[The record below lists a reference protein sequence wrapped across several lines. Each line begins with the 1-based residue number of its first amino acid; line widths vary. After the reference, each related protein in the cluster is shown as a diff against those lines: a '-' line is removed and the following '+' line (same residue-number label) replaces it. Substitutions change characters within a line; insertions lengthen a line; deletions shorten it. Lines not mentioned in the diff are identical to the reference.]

1 MFRRVIDLKIRTKM
15 ILGLGITMILIV
27 AMAVVGLTGFGTAQ
41 RNIGGIDSAFAVAT
55 ASDQALLA
63 LRGALFEEQRMLLA
77 QRSDEVAKAEESV
90 AGYAADGGKAIEA
103 ARARTDD
110 AALAQALDQ
119 ARDAWAQLGPAL
131 GKLADFRKK
140 ALDARNGPF
149 LTANT
154 QILQALQQAVNQAKL
169 DSPVAVDDLNNARD
183 RFGEQR
189 VAVMRYFAT
198 GDATQIALAKR
209 ATGFIVEYMN
219 SAKTLAG
226 DSPLGKAID
235 EATGKV
241 KGYVDLADTVVG
253 LNKATAD
260 QSTTQVEPLRA
271 KLAELLDGVTKGA
284 ATVAGGEVAAVTQ
297 ATSRG
302 GSAMAWT
309 AGATLVLLIVVG
321 IAMTWFIVRPLIGL
335 NDAMQRLATG
345 DHEVAIPSAGQ
356 KDEVGDMARTV
367 EVFKTNLTET
377 ARLRH
382 EQEAAKSRSE
392 AERRA
397 ALGVL
402 ADGFEASVKGV
413 VTAVS
418 AASVQLQSSAET
430 LSQTASRASAQSTEV
445 AEASQGALE
454 DVQTV
459 ASASAELAASIR
471 EIGGQVSRSARIAGQ
486 AASQAEATGGT
497 VNALAESAQKIGE
510 VVALISQIAAQ
521 TNLLALNATIE
532 AARAGDAGKGF
543 AVVASEVKNLAAQTA
558 RATEEITQ
566 QITSIQSATG
576 DAVDAIKGIGRTIGE
591 INEIAAAI
599 AAAVEEQ
606 SAATEEISR
615 NVTHAADGTEAV
627 AHKIGDVTLAAGE
640 TGAAAGQVL
649 SAADELSRQSDTLER
664 KVEDFLSQIRAG

>member
-27 AMAVVGLTGFGTAQ
+27 AMAAVGLSGFGTAQ
-41 RNIGGIDSAFAVAT
+41 RNIGGIDAAFAVAT

-63 LRGALFEEQRMLLA
+63 LRGALLEEQHMMLA
-77 QRSDEVAKAEESV
+77 QKSEEVAKAEAAV
-90 AGYAADGGKAIEA
+90 AGYAADGAKAIEA

-110 AALAQALDQ
+110 ATLAQALDQ
-119 ARDAWAQLGPAL
+119 ARDGWAQLGPAL

-149 LTANT
+149 VVANA
-154 QILQALQQAVNQAKL
+154 QILQALQQAIAQAKT
-169 DSPVAVDDLNNARD
+169 DNPAAVENLVDARD
-183 RFGEQR
+183 RFGDQR
-189 VAVMRYFAT
+189 FSVMRYFAT
-198 GDATQIALAKR
+198 GDTTQIALAKR
-209 ATGFIVEYMN
+209 ATGLIVEYMN

-226 DSPLGKAID
+226 DTPLGTAID
-235 EATGKV
+235 DATAKV
-241 KGYVDLADTVVG
+241 KGSVDLADSVVA

-260 QSTTQVEPLRA
+260 QSTGQVAPLRA
-271 KLAELLDGVTKGA
+271 KLTELLDGVTKGA
-284 ATVAGGEVAAVTQ
+284 AGVASGEVVAVTR

-302 GSAMAWT
+302 GSAMGWT
-309 AGATLVLLIVVG
+309 AGATLVLLVAVG
-321 IAMTWFIVRPLIGL
+321 IAMTWFIARPLIGL

-345 DHEVAIPSAGQ
+345 DHDVVIPSAGQ
-356 KDEVGDMARTV
+356 RDEVGDMARTV
-367 EVFKTNLTET
+367 EVFKTNLVET
-377 ARLRH
+377 DRLRQ
-382 EQEAAKSRSE
+382 EQEAAKDTVESG
-392 AERRA
+392 RRA

-430 LSQTASRASAQSTEV
+430 LSQTATRASAQSTEV
-445 AEASQGALE
+445 AEATQGALE

-471 EIGGQVSRSARIAGQ
+471 EIGSQVSRSSRIAGQ
-486 AASQAEATGGT
+486 AAQEAEATGGT

-510 VVALISQIAAQ
+510 VVALISQIASQ

-543 AVVASEVKNLAAQTA
+543 AVVASEVKSLAAQTA

-566 QITSIQSATG
+566 QITAIQAATG
-576 DAVDAIKGIGRTIGE
+576 DAVGAIRGIGRTIGE

-599 AAAVEEQ
+599 AAAVEQQ

-615 NVTHAADGTEAV
+615 NVTHAADGTGVV
-627 AHKIGDVTLAAGE
+627 AQKIGDVTLAAGE

>member
-1 MFRRVIDLKIRTKM
+1 MFRWLVDLKIRTKM
-15 ILGLGITMILIV
+15 VLGLGITMVLIA
-27 AMAVVGLTGFGTAQ
+27 AMAAVGLGGFGTAQ
-41 RNIGGIDSAFAVAT
+41 RNIGSIDGAFAVAT

-63 LRGALFEEQRMLLA
+63 LRGALIEEQQMMLA
-77 QRSDEVAKAEESV
+77 EKSEEVAKAQEGV
-90 AGYAADGGKAIEA
+90 AGHVAAGAKAIEG

-110 AALAQALDQ
+110 AGLARSLDQ
-119 ARDAWAQLGPAL
+119 AREAWGRLGPAL
-131 GKLADFRKK
+131 DKLADFRRK

-154 QILQALQQAVNQAKL
+154 QILQALQQALNQAKL
-169 DSPVAVDDLNNARD
+169 DSPVAVENLNDARD

-189 VAVMRYFAT
+189 VSVMRYFAT

-219 SAKTLAG
+219 SARSLAG
-226 DSPLGKAID
+226 DGPLAKEID
-235 EATGKV
+235 EATAKV
-241 KGYVDLADTVVG
+241 KGYVDLADAVVA
-253 LNKATAD
+253 LNKATTD
-260 QSTTQVEPLRA
+260 QSANEVGPLRA
-271 KLAELLDGVTKGA
+271 QLVELLGGVARGA
-284 ATVAGGEVAAVTQ
+284 ARVAGDQMGAVTR

-302 GSAMAWT
+302 GSVMGWT
-309 AGATLVLLIVVG
+309 AAAALVLLLAVG
-321 IAMTWFIVRPLIGL
+321 FGMIWFIVRPLTAL

-345 DHEVAIPSAGQ
+345 SHAVEVPSVGQ

-367 EVFKTNLTET
+367 EVFKTNLVET
-377 ARLRH
+377 DRLRH
-382 EQEAAKSRSE
+382 EQEAAK
-392 AERRA
+392 ALADGERRA
-397 ALGVL
+397 ALARL

-418 AASVQLQSSAET
+418 SASVELQASAET
-430 LSQTASRASAQSTEV
+430 LSETASRASAQSTEV
-445 AEASQGALE
+445 AEATHGALE

-471 EIGGQVSRSARIAGQ
+471 EIGGQVSRSAAIAGQ

-497 VNALAESAQKIGE
+497 VTALAESAQKIGE
-510 VVALISQIAAQ
+510 VVALISQIASQ

-543 AVVASEVKNLAAQTA
+543 AVVASEVKSLAAQTA
-558 RATEEITQ
+558 RATEEISQ
-566 QITSIQSATG
+566 QIAAIQAATG
-576 DAVDAIKGIGRTIGE
+576 DAVGAIKGIGRTIDE
-591 INEIAAAI
+591 INEIATVI

-615 NVTHAADGTEAV
+615 NVTHAAEGTEQV
-627 AHKIGDVTLAAGE
+627 AQKIGAVTLAAGE
-640 TGAAAGQVL
+640 TGSAAGQVL
-649 SAADELSRQSDTLER
+649 GAAEELSRQSDTLER